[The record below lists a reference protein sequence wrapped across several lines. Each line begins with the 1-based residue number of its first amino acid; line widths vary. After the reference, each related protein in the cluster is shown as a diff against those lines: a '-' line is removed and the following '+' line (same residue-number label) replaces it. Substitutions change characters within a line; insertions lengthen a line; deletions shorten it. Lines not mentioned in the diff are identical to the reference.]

1 VQKLFSS
8 VSLGLVI
15 LTGCGSTG
23 TPPPARVD
31 VPERATVAEAPRV
44 NKPMPAPTRDDLPP
58 PPFDDVPLVNQ
69 QAPETP
75 AFVQA
80 YNAVGRPR
88 VVVFVNRTLQGDTVP
103 VNPNDPLV
111 NVEHKRSANAAVTV
125 DRTNTQTSDS
135 YYQHSQSQSNDKF
148 ESKGP
153 AEYRESTAVYLK
165 PGQYDE
171 VAAKS
176 LDYEAVE
183 NVLMDFLGGDGQVTL
198 ISPTLVRQK
207 LTDQQIKDLESGRPQ
222 VASEIVQQ
230 LGADILV
237 QVAAHP
243 TRQTQQGLQV
253 RLVCEAMNIK
263 GGQSLARAVVDVPP
277 PLEKTQI
284 NKYTRFCARKL
295 MRDMTATWSAP
306 PPAPMTNAPAAP
318 TEKPAPAPVESFTP
332 ATKPAQ

>member
-1 VQKLFSS
+1 MKKTLPS
-8 VSLGLVI
+8 VSLGLIV
-15 LTGCGSTG
+15 LAGCGGS

-31 VPERATVAEAPRV
+31 VPERATVAEAPRY
-44 NKPMPAPTRDDLPP
+44 NKPMPAPSRDDLPP

-75 AFVQA
+75 AYVQA

-88 VVVFVNRTLQGDTVP
+88 IVVFVNRTLQGETIP

-111 NVEHKRSANAAVTV
+111 SVEHRQSSNAPVTV
-125 DRTNTQTSDS
+125 EHTDNRNSDS
-135 YYQHSQSQSNDKF
+135 YYEHRDQQIGDKF

-153 AEYRESTAVYLK
+153 AEYKESTAIYLR

-176 LDYEAVE
+176 LDYDAVE
-183 NVLMDFLGGDGQVTL
+183 NILMDFLGGDGQVTL

-230 LGADILV
+230 LGADILI

-243 TRQTQQGLQV
+243 TRQSSQGLQV

-284 NKYTRFCARKL
+284 NKFTRFCARK
-295 MRDMTATWSAP
+295 MMHDMTATWGAP
-306 PPAPMTNAPAAP
+306 PPVPTSAAPAAP
-318 TEKPAPAPVESFTP
+318 AEKPMPPVEPTTP
-332 ATKPAQ
+332 VTKPAQ